1 MKKKE
6 LDNLLQKFENGDCT
20 PEEIIFL
27 EGVVSDSIN
36 NNSKLTFLK
45 DEKEIQSEEGRMWNK
60 INDALFNK
68 SKIRN
73 FNKRNLWV
81 QLTLAA
87 CLLLVISFSIYL
99 YFPEFF
105 RRNVISDNR
114 GMETQNNSNT
124 NQTLTLPDGSKVVLE
139 KNSSIIV
146 SEDFGKVNRTVLLKG
161 KAFFKVVRNEK
172 KPFLV
177 RMGNLVTEVLGT
189 SFKVGSDNQN
199 KSIEVAVISGKVS
212 VYATSN
218 NGISKKL
225 NGVVLTPNLKA
236 VYNTENQ
243 TIQESIVETPQLLLP
258 NLQKSDFVF
267 DEIQFG
273 DNDKLAALTA
283 VLLNVD
289 ILIIATN
296 TNGIYTKATFNDE
309 FPETIKLVT
318 DLQLLQKEIGDSKS
332 SHGTG
337 GMQSKIDSAA
347 IAKAANIE
355 TWIINGLEDNF
366 ILKALKNEIAF
377 TKIV

>member
-20 PEEIIFL
+20 AEEIIFL
-27 EGVVSDSIN
+27 EGVVNESIVTH
-36 NNSKLTFLK
+36 SELSIFK
-45 DEKEIQSEEGRMWNK
+45 DEKEMQSEEGRMWNK

-114 GMETQNNSNT
+114 GMETQNNANT

-212 VYATSN
+212 VYATSK

-258 NLQKSDFVF
+258 NLNKSDFIF
-267 DEIQFG
+267 NEIQFG
-273 DNDKLAALTA
+273 DLRDRLKLFYG
-283 VLLNVD
+283 VE
-289 ILIIATN
+289 IIFVNREIEKCLFTGDLGGLDLYKQLDVACTSISAKYEVRGS
-296 TNGIYTKATFNDE
+296 TIFVNG
-309 FPETIKLVT
+309 
-318 DLQLLQKEIGDSKS
+318 KS
-332 SHGTG
+332 C
-337 GMQSKIDSAA
+337 K
-347 IAKAANIE
+347 
-355 TWIINGLEDNF
+355 
-366 ILKALKNEIAF
+366 
-377 TKIV
+377 

>member
-6 LDNLLQKFENGDCT
+6 FDNLLQKFQNGDCT

-27 EGVVSDSIN
+27 EGIVNESIVTH
-36 NNSKLTFLK
+36 SELSIFK
-45 DEKEIQSEEGRMWNK
+45 DENEMQSEEGRMWNK
-60 INDALFNK
+60 LNDELFSK

-73 FNKRNLWV
+73 FNKHNLWV
-81 QLTLAA
+81 QITLAA
-87 CLLLVISFSIYL
+87 CLLLVVSFSIYL

-105 RRNVISDNR
+105 RSNVISDR
-114 GMETQNNSNT
+114 GMETQNNANT

-212 VYATSN
+212 VYATSK

-236 VYNTENQ
+236 IYNTENQ

-258 NLQKSDFVF
+258 NLNKSDFIF

-273 DNDKLAALTA
+273 DLRDRFKLFYG
-283 VLLNVD
+283 VD
-289 ILIIATN
+289 IIFVN
-296 TNGIYTKATFNDE
+296 
-309 FPETIKLVT
+309 
-318 DLQLLQKEIGDSKS
+318 KEIEKCLFKGDLSGLDLFEQLDVAFLSIKARYEVRGSTIFVNGKS
-332 SHGTG
+332 C
-337 GMQSKIDSAA
+337 K
-347 IAKAANIE
+347 
-355 TWIINGLEDNF
+355 
-366 ILKALKNEIAF
+366 
-377 TKIV
+377 

>member
-6 LDNLLQKFENGDCT
+6 FDNLLQKFENGDCT

-27 EGVVSDSIN
+27 EGVVNESIVTH
-36 NNSKLTFLK
+36 SELSIFK
-45 DEKEIQSEEGRMWNK
+45 DEKEMQSEEGRMWNK

-73 FNKRNLWV
+73 LNKHNLWV

-87 CLLLVISFSIYL
+87 CLLIVGSFSIYI
-99 YFPEFF
+99 YIPEFF
-105 RRNVISDNR
+105 RRNVISDSR
-114 GMETQNNSNT
+114 GMETQNNANT

-212 VYATSN
+212 VYATSK

-236 VYNTENQ
+236 IYNTENQ

-258 NLQKSDFVF
+258 NLNKSDFIF
-267 DEIQFG
+267 NEIQFG
-273 DNDKLAALTA
+273 DLRDRLKLFYG
-283 VLLNVD
+283 VE
-289 ILIIATN
+289 IIFVNREIEKCLFTGDLGGLDLYKQLDVACTSISAKYEVRGS
-296 TNGIYTKATFNDE
+296 TIFVNG
-309 FPETIKLVT
+309 
-318 DLQLLQKEIGDSKS
+318 KS
-332 SHGTG
+332 C
-337 GMQSKIDSAA
+337 K
-347 IAKAANIE
+347 
-355 TWIINGLEDNF
+355 
-366 ILKALKNEIAF
+366 
-377 TKIV
+377 

>member
-1 MKKKE
+1 
-6 LDNLLQKFENGDCT
+6 
-20 PEEIIFL
+20 
-27 EGVVSDSIN
+27 
-36 NNSKLTFLK
+36 
-45 DEKEIQSEEGRMWNK
+45 
-60 INDALFNK
+60 
-68 SKIRN
+68 
-73 FNKRNLWV
+73 
-81 QLTLAA
+81 
-87 CLLLVISFSIYL
+87 
-99 YFPEFF
+99 
-105 RRNVISDNR
+105 
-114 GMETQNNSNT
+114 METQNNANT

-212 VYATSN
+212 VYATSK

-258 NLQKSDFVF
+258 NLNKSDFVF

-273 DNDKLAALTA
+273 DLRDRLKLFYG
-283 VLLNVD
+283 VD
-289 ILIIATN
+289 IIFVN
-296 TNGIYTKATFNDE
+296 
-309 FPETIKLVT
+309 
-318 DLQLLQKEIGDSKS
+318 KEIEKCLLKGDLEGLDLFEQLDVACTS
-332 SHGTG
+332 
-337 GMQSKIDSAA
+337 IN
-347 IAKAANIE
+347 AKYELRGATIF
-355 TWIINGLEDNF
+355 ING
-366 ILKALKNEIAF
+366 KSCK
-377 TKIV
+377 

>member
-6 LDNLLQKFENGDCT
+6 FDNLLQKFENGDCT

-27 EGVVSDSIN
+27 EGVVNESIDTH
-36 NNSKLTFLK
+36 SKLTIFK
-45 DEKEIQSEEGRMWNK
+45 DEKEMQSEEGRMWNNL
-60 INDALFNK
+60 NDALFNN
-68 SKIRN
+68 SKTRN
-73 FNKRNLWV
+73 FNKPNLLV
-81 QLTLAA
+81 QLTIAA
-87 CLLLVISFSIYL
+87 CLLLVISFSIYI
-99 YFPEFF
+99 YIPEFF
-105 RRNVISDNR
+105 RRNVISDSR
-114 GMETQNNSNT
+114 GMETQNNANT

-212 VYATSN
+212 VYASSK

-236 VYNTENQ
+236 IYNTENQ

-273 DNDKLAALTA
+273 DLRDRFKLFYG
-283 VLLNVD
+283 VD
-289 ILIIATN
+289 IIFVN
-296 TNGIYTKATFNDE
+296 
-309 FPETIKLVT
+309 
-318 DLQLLQKEIGDSKS
+318 KEIEKCLFKGDLSGLDLFEQLDVAFLSIKARYEVRGSTIFVNGKS
-332 SHGTG
+332 C
-337 GMQSKIDSAA
+337 KY
-347 IAKAANIE
+347 K
-355 TWIINGLEDNF
+355 
-366 ILKALKNEIAF
+366 
-377 TKIV
+377 

>member
-1 MKKKE
+1 MNTMKKRE

-20 PEEIIFL
+20 QEEIIFL
-27 EGVVSDSIN
+27 EGVVNESIDTH
-36 NNSKLTFLK
+36 SEISIFK
-45 DEKEIQSEEGRMWNK
+45 DEKEMQSEEGRMWNK
-60 INDALFNK
+60 LNDALFNK
-68 SKIRN
+68 SKIIN
-73 FNKRNLWV
+73 FNKHNLWV

-87 CLLLVISFSIYL
+87 CLLLVVSFSIYI
-99 YFPEFF
+99 YIPEFF

-114 GMETQNNSNT
+114 GMETQNNANT

-146 SEDFGKVNRTVLLKG
+146 SEDFGKVNRAVLLKG

-212 VYATSN
+212 VYATSK

-236 VYNTENQ
+236 IYNTENQ

-273 DNDKLAALTA
+273 DLRDRLKLFYG
-283 VLLNVD
+283 VE
-289 ILIIATN
+289 IIFVNREIEKCLFTGDLGGLDLYKQLDVACTSISAKYEVRGS
-296 TNGIYTKATFNDE
+296 TIFVNG
-309 FPETIKLVT
+309 
-318 DLQLLQKEIGDSKS
+318 KS
-332 SHGTG
+332 C
-337 GMQSKIDSAA
+337 K
-347 IAKAANIE
+347 
-355 TWIINGLEDNF
+355 
-366 ILKALKNEIAF
+366 
-377 TKIV
+377 

>member
-1 MKKKE
+1 MNTMKKKE
-6 LDNLLQKFENGDCT
+6 FDNLLQKFENGDCT

-27 EGVVSDSIN
+27 EGVVNESIVTH
-36 NNSKLTFLK
+36 SELSIFK
-45 DEKEIQSEEGRMWNK
+45 DEKEMQSEEGRMWNK

-73 FNKRNLWV
+73 LNKHNLWV

-87 CLLLVISFSIYL
+87 CLLIVGSFSIYI
-99 YFPEFF
+99 YIPEFF
-105 RRNVISDNR
+105 RRNVISDSR
-114 GMETQNNSNT
+114 GMETQNNANT

-212 VYATSN
+212 VYATSK

-236 VYNTENQ
+236 IYNTENQ

-258 NLQKSDFVF
+258 NLNKSDFIF
-267 DEIQFG
+267 NEIQFG
-273 DNDKLAALTA
+273 DLRDRLKLFYG
-283 VLLNVD
+283 VE
-289 ILIIATN
+289 IIFVNREIEKCLFTGDLGGLDLYKQLDVACTSISAKYEVRGS
-296 TNGIYTKATFNDE
+296 TIFVNG
-309 FPETIKLVT
+309 
-318 DLQLLQKEIGDSKS
+318 KS
-332 SHGTG
+332 C
-337 GMQSKIDSAA
+337 K
-347 IAKAANIE
+347 
-355 TWIINGLEDNF
+355 
-366 ILKALKNEIAF
+366 
-377 TKIV
+377 

>member
-6 LDNLLQKFENGDCT
+6 FDNLLQKFENGDCT

-27 EGVVSDSIN
+27 VGVVNESIVTH
-36 NNSKLTFLK
+36 SELSIFK
-45 DEKEIQSEEGRMWNK
+45 DEKEMQSEEGRMWNK

-73 FNKRNLWV
+73 LNKHNLWV

-87 CLLLVISFSIYL
+87 CLLVVGSFSIYI
-99 YFPEFF
+99 YIPEFF
-105 RRNVISDNR
+105 RRNVISDSR
-114 GMETQNNSNT
+114 GMETQNNANT

-212 VYATSN
+212 VYATSK

-236 VYNTENQ
+236 IYNTENQ

-273 DNDKLAALTA
+273 DLRDRLKLFYG
-283 VLLNVD
+283 VE
-289 ILIIATN
+289 IIFVNREIEKCLFTGDLGGLDLYKQLDVACTSISAKYEVRGS
-296 TNGIYTKATFNDE
+296 TIFVNG
-309 FPETIKLVT
+309 
-318 DLQLLQKEIGDSKS
+318 KS
-332 SHGTG
+332 C
-337 GMQSKIDSAA
+337 K
-347 IAKAANIE
+347 
-355 TWIINGLEDNF
+355 
-366 ILKALKNEIAF
+366 
-377 TKIV
+377 

>member
-1 MKKKE
+1 MNTMKKKE

-45 DEKEIQSEEGRMWNK
+45 DEKEIQSEEVRMWNK

-114 GMETQNNSNT
+114 GMETQNNANT

-273 DNDKLAALTA
+273 DLRDRLKLFYG
-283 VLLNVD
+283 VE
-289 ILIIATN
+289 IIFVNREIEKCLFTGDLGGLDLYKQLDVACTSISAKYEVRGS
-296 TNGIYTKATFNDE
+296 TIFVNG
-309 FPETIKLVT
+309 
-318 DLQLLQKEIGDSKS
+318 KS
-332 SHGTG
+332 C
-337 GMQSKIDSAA
+337 K
-347 IAKAANIE
+347 
-355 TWIINGLEDNF
+355 
-366 ILKALKNEIAF
+366 
-377 TKIV
+377 

>member
-273 DNDKLAALTA
+273 ELRDRLKLFYG
-283 VLLNVD
+283 VD
-289 ILIIATN
+289 IIFVN
-296 TNGIYTKATFNDE
+296 
-309 FPETIKLVT
+309 
-318 DLQLLQKEIGDSKS
+318 KEIEKCLFTGDLRGLDLFEQLDVAFLSIKARYELRGSTIFVNGKS
-332 SHGTG
+332 C
-337 GMQSKIDSAA
+337 K
-347 IAKAANIE
+347 
-355 TWIINGLEDNF
+355 
-366 ILKALKNEIAF
+366 
-377 TKIV
+377 

>member
-27 EGVVSDSIN
+27 EGVVNESIN
-36 NNSKLTFLK
+36 THSEISIFK
-45 DEKEIQSEEGRMWNK
+45 DEKEMQSEEGRMWNK
-60 INDALFNK
+60 LNDALFNK

-73 FNKRNLWV
+73 LNKHNLWV

-87 CLLLVISFSIYL
+87 CLLLVVSFSIYI
-99 YFPEFF
+99 YIPEFF

-114 GMETQNNSNT
+114 GMETQNNANT

-212 VYATSN
+212 VYATSK

-258 NLQKSDFVF
+258 NLNKSDFIF

-273 DNDKLAALTA
+273 DLRDRLKLFYG
-283 VLLNVD
+283 VD
-289 ILIIATN
+289 IIFVN
-296 TNGIYTKATFNDE
+296 
-309 FPETIKLVT
+309 
-318 DLQLLQKEIGDSKS
+318 KEIEKCLFKGDL
-332 SHGTG
+332 G
-337 GMQSKIDSAA
+337 GLDLFEQLDVACTSIN
-347 IAKAANIE
+347 AKYELRGATIF
-355 TWIINGLEDNF
+355 ING
-366 ILKALKNEIAF
+366 KSCK
-377 TKIV
+377 

>member
-1 MKKKE
+1 MNTMKKKE
-6 LDNLLQKFENGDCT
+6 FDNLLQKFENGDCT

-27 EGVVSDSIN
+27 EGIVNETIVTHSELSI
-36 NNSKLTFLK
+36 FK
-45 DEKEIQSEEGRMWNK
+45 DENEMQSEEGRMWNK
-60 INDALFNK
+60 LNDELFSK

-73 FNKRNLWV
+73 FNKHNLWV

-87 CLLLVISFSIYL
+87 CLLIVGSFSIYI
-99 YFPEFF
+99 YIPEFF
-105 RRNVISDNR
+105 RRNVISDSR
-114 GMETQNNSNT
+114 GMETQNNANT

-212 VYATSN
+212 VYASSK

-236 VYNTENQ
+236 IYNTENQ

-273 DNDKLAALTA
+273 DLRDRLKLFYG
-283 VLLNVD
+283 VD
-289 ILIIATN
+289 IIFVNREIEKCLFTGDLGGLDLYKQLDVACTSISAKYEVRGATIFV
-296 TNGIYTKATFNDE
+296 NG
-309 FPETIKLVT
+309 
-318 DLQLLQKEIGDSKS
+318 KS
-332 SHGTG
+332 C
-337 GMQSKIDSAA
+337 K
-347 IAKAANIE
+347 
-355 TWIINGLEDNF
+355 
-366 ILKALKNEIAF
+366 
-377 TKIV
+377 

>member
-6 LDNLLQKFENGDCT
+6 FDNLLQKFQNGDCT
-20 PEEIIFL
+20 PEEIIYL
-27 EGVVSDSIN
+27 EGLVNESIDTQ
-36 NNSKLTFLK
+36 SELSVFK
-45 DEKEIQSEEGRMWNK
+45 DEKEIQSEEDRLWDK
-60 INDALFNK
+60 LNDALFNN
-68 SKIRN
+68 SKTRN
-73 FNKRNLWV
+73 FNKPNLLV
-81 QLTLAA
+81 QLTIAA
-87 CLLLVISFSIYL
+87 CLLLVVSFSIYL

-105 RRNVISDNR
+105 RSNVISDR
-114 GMETQNNSNT
+114 GMETQNNANT

-212 VYATSN
+212 VYATSK

-236 VYNTENQ
+236 IYNTENQ

-258 NLQKSDFVF
+258 NLNKSDFIF

-273 DNDKLAALTA
+273 DLRDRFKLFYG
-283 VLLNVD
+283 VD
-289 ILIIATN
+289 IIFVN
-296 TNGIYTKATFNDE
+296 
-309 FPETIKLVT
+309 
-318 DLQLLQKEIGDSKS
+318 KEIEKCLFKGDLSGLDLFEQLDVAFLSIKARYEVRGSTIFVNGKS
-332 SHGTG
+332 C
-337 GMQSKIDSAA
+337 K
-347 IAKAANIE
+347 
-355 TWIINGLEDNF
+355 
-366 ILKALKNEIAF
+366 
-377 TKIV
+377 

>member
-6 LDNLLQKFENGDCT
+6 FDNLLQKFQNGDCT

-27 EGVVSDSIN
+27 EGVVNESIVTH
-36 NNSKLTFLK
+36 SELSIFK
-45 DEKEIQSEEGRMWNK
+45 DENEMQSEEGRMWNK
-60 INDALFNK
+60 LNDELFSK

-73 FNKRNLWV
+73 FNKHNLWV

-87 CLLLVISFSIYL
+87 CLLIVGSFSIYI
-99 YFPEFF
+99 YIPEFF
-105 RRNVISDNR
+105 RRNVISDSR
-114 GMETQNNSNT
+114 GMETQNNANT

-212 VYATSN
+212 VYASSK

-236 VYNTENQ
+236 IYNTENQ

-273 DNDKLAALTA
+273 DLRDRLKLFYG
-283 VLLNVD
+283 VD
-289 ILIIATN
+289 IIFVNREIEKCLFTGDLGGLDLYKQLDVACTSISAKYEVRGSTIFV
-296 TNGIYTKATFNDE
+296 NG
-309 FPETIKLVT
+309 
-318 DLQLLQKEIGDSKS
+318 KS
-332 SHGTG
+332 C
-337 GMQSKIDSAA
+337 K
-347 IAKAANIE
+347 
-355 TWIINGLEDNF
+355 
-366 ILKALKNEIAF
+366 
-377 TKIV
+377 

>member
-1 MKKKE
+1 MKKRE

-20 PEEIIFL
+20 QEEIIFL
-27 EGVVSDSIN
+27 EGVVNESIDTH
-36 NNSKLTFLK
+36 SEISIFK
-45 DEKEIQSEEGRMWNK
+45 DEKEMQSEEGRMWNK
-60 INDALFNK
+60 LNDALFNK

-114 GMETQNNSNT
+114 GMETQNNANT

-146 SEDFGKVNRTVLLKG
+146 SEDFGKVNRAVLLKG

-212 VYATSN
+212 VYATSK

-236 VYNTENQ
+236 IYNTENQ

-273 DNDKLAALTA
+273 DLRDRLKLFYG
-283 VLLNVD
+283 VE
-289 ILIIATN
+289 IIFVNREIEKCLFTGDLGGLDLYKQLDVACTSISAKYEVRGS
-296 TNGIYTKATFNDE
+296 TIFVNG
-309 FPETIKLVT
+309 
-318 DLQLLQKEIGDSKS
+318 KS
-332 SHGTG
+332 C
-337 GMQSKIDSAA
+337 K
-347 IAKAANIE
+347 
-355 TWIINGLEDNF
+355 
-366 ILKALKNEIAF
+366 
-377 TKIV
+377 

>member
-6 LDNLLQKFENGDCT
+6 FDNLLQKFQNGDCT

-27 EGVVSDSIN
+27 EGVVNESIVTH
-36 NNSKLTFLK
+36 SELSVFK
-45 DEKEIQSEEGRMWNK
+45 DEKEMQSEEGRMWNK

-73 FNKRNLWV
+73 LNKHNLWV

-87 CLLLVISFSIYL
+87 CLFIVGSFSIYI
-99 YFPEFF
+99 YIPEFF
-105 RRNVISDNR
+105 QRNVISDSR
-114 GMETQNNSNT
+114 GMETQNNANT

-146 SEDFGKVNRTVLLKG
+146 SEDFGKVNRTVSLKG

-189 SFKVGSDNQN
+189 SFKVGADNQN

-212 VYATSN
+212 VYATSK

-236 VYNTENQ
+236 IYNTENQ

-258 NLQKSDFVF
+258 NLNNSDFIF
-267 DEIQFG
+267 NEIQFG
-273 DNDKLAALTA
+273 DLRDRLKLFYG
-283 VLLNVD
+283 VE
-289 ILIIATN
+289 IIFVNREIEKCLFTGDLGGLDLYKQLDVACTSISAKYEVRGS
-296 TNGIYTKATFNDE
+296 TIFVNG
-309 FPETIKLVT
+309 
-318 DLQLLQKEIGDSKS
+318 KS
-332 SHGTG
+332 C
-337 GMQSKIDSAA
+337 K
-347 IAKAANIE
+347 
-355 TWIINGLEDNF
+355 
-366 ILKALKNEIAF
+366 
-377 TKIV
+377 

>member
-6 LDNLLQKFENGDCT
+6 FDNLLQKFQNGDCT

-27 EGVVSDSIN
+27 EGVVNESIVTH
-36 NNSKLTFLK
+36 SELSIFK
-45 DEKEIQSEEGRMWNK
+45 DENEMQSEEGRMWNK
-60 INDALFNK
+60 LNDELFSK

-73 FNKRNLWV
+73 FNKHNLWV

-87 CLLLVISFSIYL
+87 CLLIVGSFSIYI
-99 YFPEFF
+99 YIPEFF
-105 RRNVISDNR
+105 RRNVISDSR
-114 GMETQNNSNT
+114 GMETQNNANT

-212 VYATSN
+212 VYASSK

-236 VYNTENQ
+236 IYNTENQ

-273 DNDKLAALTA
+273 DLRDRFKLFYG
-283 VLLNVD
+283 VD
-289 ILIIATN
+289 IIFVN
-296 TNGIYTKATFNDE
+296 
-309 FPETIKLVT
+309 
-318 DLQLLQKEIGDSKS
+318 KEIEKCLFKGDLSGLDLFEQLDVAFLSIKARYEVRGSTIFVNGKS
-332 SHGTG
+332 C
-337 GMQSKIDSAA
+337 K
-347 IAKAANIE
+347 
-355 TWIINGLEDNF
+355 
-366 ILKALKNEIAF
+366 
-377 TKIV
+377 

>member
-114 GMETQNNSNT
+114 GMETQNNANT

-146 SEDFGKVNRTVLLKG
+146 SEDFGKVNRAVLLKG

-273 DNDKLAALTA
+273 ELRDRLKLFYG
-283 VLLNVD
+283 VD
-289 ILIIATN
+289 IIFVN
-296 TNGIYTKATFNDE
+296 
-309 FPETIKLVT
+309 
-318 DLQLLQKEIGDSKS
+318 KEIEKCLFTGDLRGLDLFEQLDVAFLSIKARYELRGSTIFVNGKS
-332 SHGTG
+332 C
-337 GMQSKIDSAA
+337 K
-347 IAKAANIE
+347 
-355 TWIINGLEDNF
+355 
-366 ILKALKNEIAF
+366 
-377 TKIV
+377 

>member
-6 LDNLLQKFENGDCT
+6 FDNLLQKFQNGDCT
-20 PEEIIFL
+20 PEEIIYL
-27 EGVVSDSIN
+27 EGLVNESIDTQ
-36 NNSKLTFLK
+36 SELSVFK
-45 DEKEIQSEEGRMWNK
+45 DEKEMQSEGGRMWNK
-60 INDALFNK
+60 LNDALFEK
-68 SKIRN
+68 PKRIN
-73 FNKRNLWV
+73 FNKPNLLV
-81 QLTLAA
+81 QLTIAA
-87 CLLLVISFSIYL
+87 CLLLVVSFSIYL

-105 RRNVISDNR
+105 RSNVISDR
-114 GMETQNNSNT
+114 GMETQNNANT

-212 VYATSN
+212 VYASSK

-236 VYNTENQ
+236 IYNTENQ

-258 NLQKSDFVF
+258 NLNNSDFVF
-267 DEIQFG
+267 NEIQFG
-273 DNDKLAALTA
+273 DLRDRFKLFYG
-283 VLLNVD
+283 VD
-289 ILIIATN
+289 IIFVN
-296 TNGIYTKATFNDE
+296 
-309 FPETIKLVT
+309 
-318 DLQLLQKEIGDSKS
+318 KEIEKCLFKGDLSGLDLFEQLDVALSSINARYELRGSTIFVNGKS
-332 SHGTG
+332 C
-337 GMQSKIDSAA
+337 K
-347 IAKAANIE
+347 
-355 TWIINGLEDNF
+355 
-366 ILKALKNEIAF
+366 
-377 TKIV
+377 

>member
-1 MKKKE
+1 
-6 LDNLLQKFENGDCT
+6 
-20 PEEIIFL
+20 
-27 EGVVSDSIN
+27 
-36 NNSKLTFLK
+36 
-45 DEKEIQSEEGRMWNK
+45 MWNK
-60 INDALFNK
+60 LNDALFYK

-73 FNKRNLWV
+73 LDKHNLWV
-81 QLTLAA
+81 QLTIAA
-87 CLLLVISFSIYL
+87 CLLLVISFSIYI
-99 YFPEFF
+99 YIPEFF
-105 RRNVISDNR
+105 RRNVISDSR
-114 GMETQNNSNT
+114 GMETQNNANT

-212 VYATSN
+212 VYATSK

-236 VYNTENQ
+236 IYNTENQ
-243 TIQESIVETPQLLLP
+243 TIQESIVETPQLLIP

-273 DNDKLAALTA
+273 DLRDRFKLFYG
-283 VLLNVD
+283 VE
-289 ILIIATN
+289 IIFVNREIEKCLFKGDLSGLDLFEQLDVAFLSIKARYEVRGSTIFV
-296 TNGIYTKATFNDE
+296 NG
-309 FPETIKLVT
+309 
-318 DLQLLQKEIGDSKS
+318 KS
-332 SHGTG
+332 C
-337 GMQSKIDSAA
+337 K
-347 IAKAANIE
+347 
-355 TWIINGLEDNF
+355 
-366 ILKALKNEIAF
+366 
-377 TKIV
+377 

>member
-114 GMETQNNSNT
+114 GMETQNNANT

-212 VYATSN
+212 VYATSK

-273 DNDKLAALTA
+273 ELRDRLKLFYG
-283 VLLNVD
+283 VD
-289 ILIIATN
+289 IIFVN
-296 TNGIYTKATFNDE
+296 
-309 FPETIKLVT
+309 
-318 DLQLLQKEIGDSKS
+318 KEIEKCLFTGDLRGLDLFEQLDVAFLSIKARYELRGSTIFVNGKS
-332 SHGTG
+332 C
-337 GMQSKIDSAA
+337 K
-347 IAKAANIE
+347 
-355 TWIINGLEDNF
+355 
-366 ILKALKNEIAF
+366 
-377 TKIV
+377 

>member
-1 MKKKE
+1 MNPMKKKE
-6 LDNLLQKFENGDCT
+6 FDNLLQKFENGDCT

-27 EGVVSDSIN
+27 EGVVNESIDTL
-36 NNSKLTFLK
+36 SKLTIFK
-45 DEKEIQSEEGRMWNK
+45 DEKEMQSEEGRMWNNL
-60 INDALFNK
+60 NDALFNN
-68 SKIRN
+68 SKTRN
-73 FNKRNLWV
+73 FNKPNLLV
-81 QLTLAA
+81 QLTIAA
-87 CLLLVISFSIYL
+87 CLLLVISFSIYI
-99 YFPEFF
+99 YIPEFF
-105 RRNVISDNR
+105 RRNVISDSR
-114 GMETQNNSNT
+114 GMETQNNANT

-212 VYATSN
+212 VYATSK

-236 VYNTENQ
+236 IYNTENQ
-243 TIQESIVETPQLLLP
+243 TIQESIVETPQLLIP

-273 DNDKLAALTA
+273 DLRDRFKLFYG
-283 VLLNVD
+283 VD
-289 ILIIATN
+289 IIFVN
-296 TNGIYTKATFNDE
+296 
-309 FPETIKLVT
+309 
-318 DLQLLQKEIGDSKS
+318 KEIEKCLFKGDLSGLDLFEQLDVAFLSIKARYEVRGSTIFVNGKS
-332 SHGTG
+332 C
-337 GMQSKIDSAA
+337 K
-347 IAKAANIE
+347 
-355 TWIINGLEDNF
+355 
-366 ILKALKNEIAF
+366 
-377 TKIV
+377 

>member
-6 LDNLLQKFENGDCT
+6 FDNLLQKFENGDCT

-27 EGVVSDSIN
+27 EGVVNESIDTH
-36 NNSKLTFLK
+36 SELSIFK
-45 DEKEIQSEEGRMWNK
+45 DEKEMQSEEGRMWNK
-60 INDALFNK
+60 LNDELFEK
-68 SKIRN
+68 PRRRHFASQRI
-73 FNKRNLWV
+73 FV

-87 CLLLVISFSIYL
+87 CLLLVFSFSIYL
-99 YFPEFF
+99 YIPEFF
-105 RRNVISDNR
+105 RINVISDSR
-114 GMETQNNSNT
+114 GMETQNNANT

-212 VYATSN
+212 VYATSK

-236 VYNTENQ
+236 IYNTENQ
-243 TIQESIVETPQLLLP
+243 TIQESIVETPQLLIP

-273 DNDKLAALTA
+273 DLRDRLKLFYG
-283 VLLNVD
+283 VD
-289 ILIIATN
+289 IIFVN
-296 TNGIYTKATFNDE
+296 
-309 FPETIKLVT
+309 
-318 DLQLLQKEIGDSKS
+318 KEIEKCLFTGDLRGLDLFEQLDVAFSSIKARYELRGSTIFVNGKS
-332 SHGTG
+332 C
-337 GMQSKIDSAA
+337 K
-347 IAKAANIE
+347 
-355 TWIINGLEDNF
+355 
-366 ILKALKNEIAF
+366 
-377 TKIV
+377 

>member
-6 LDNLLQKFENGDCT
+6 FDNLLQKFQNGDCT

-27 EGVVSDSIN
+27 EGIVNETIVTHSELSI
-36 NNSKLTFLK
+36 FK
-45 DEKEIQSEEGRMWNK
+45 DEKEMQSEEGRMWNK

-73 FNKRNLWV
+73 FNKHNRWI
-81 QLTLAA
+81 QITIAA
-87 CLLLVISFSIYL
+87 CLLLVVSFSIYL

-105 RRNVISDNR
+105 RRNVISDSR
-114 GMETQNNSNT
+114 GMETQNNANT
-124 NQTLTLPDGSKVVLE
+124 NQTLTLPDGSKVILE

-189 SFKVGSDNQN
+189 SFKVGADNQN

-212 VYATSN
+212 VYATSK

-236 VYNTENQ
+236 IYNTENQ

-258 NLQKSDFVF
+258 NLNKSDFIF
-267 DEIQFG
+267 NEIQFG
-273 DNDKLAALTA
+273 DLRDRLKLFYG
-283 VLLNVD
+283 VE
-289 ILIIATN
+289 IIFVNREIEKCLFTGDLGGLDLYKQLDVACTSISAKYEVRGS
-296 TNGIYTKATFNDE
+296 TIFVNG
-309 FPETIKLVT
+309 
-318 DLQLLQKEIGDSKS
+318 KS
-332 SHGTG
+332 C
-337 GMQSKIDSAA
+337 K
-347 IAKAANIE
+347 
-355 TWIINGLEDNF
+355 
-366 ILKALKNEIAF
+366 
-377 TKIV
+377 